1 MISVIDCFVNFYSRG
16 AGCIF
21 VEMISGLALF
31 PGIKDNVDQ
40 LNKIWQVYYTIQH
53 SHYTMQ

>member
-1 MISVIDCFVNFYSRG
+1 MNVQSVPGRG

-40 LNKIWQVYYTIQH
+40 LNKIWQVSSACIIFLPTN
-53 SHYTMQ
+53 TFVL